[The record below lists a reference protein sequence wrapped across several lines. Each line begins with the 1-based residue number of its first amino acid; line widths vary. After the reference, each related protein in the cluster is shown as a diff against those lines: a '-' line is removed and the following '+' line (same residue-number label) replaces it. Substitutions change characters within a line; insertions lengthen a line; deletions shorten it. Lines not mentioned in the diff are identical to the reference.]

1 MMRSIK
7 PKKEKIKMNQLQQR
21 WKIKHKIINK
31 NKMKFKQKKERKVNE
46 DSLMLTNR
54 SLLKKCN

>member
-46 DSLMLTNR
+46 DSLMLTNK
-54 SLLKKCN
+54 SLLTKCN

>member
-54 SLLKKCN
+54 SLLTKCN